1 MTSFLFA
8 WQGLGSWW
16 PGVYK
21 HDDGHPLLGARH
33 LAKSQRKLKDLGLL
47 VDPTSSVEG

>member
-21 HDDGHPLLGARH
+21 HDDGHPLLGARQ
-33 LAKSQRKLKDLGLL
+33 LANPSASSKTRACSWT
-47 VDPTSSVEG
+47 PTSSVEG